1 MRINFFGRR
10 MPLLII
16 TLSVLVTAGRSL
28 AGDVSDGKA
37 TAVPPI
43 VQAPEESWIHGDI
56 GEEFS
61 NQYIDR
67 GFIYESTLKLLGAA
81 GFYSGDFV
89 APKMNGLSFLS
100 AGVGADYALPFIPKK
115 MGKWWLVGNIN
126 YYYLGAGSYLVN
138 VPQIRAARR
147 NELVYQGGFRLDF

>member
-1 MRINFFGRR
+1 
-10 MPLLII
+10 MPLLVI

-37 TAVPPI
+37 TAVPPT

-56 GEEFS
+56 GVEFS

-81 GFYSGDFV
+81 GFYSGDFA
-89 APKMNGLSFLS
+89 APKMNGLLAST
-100 AGVGADYALPFIPKK
+100 
-115 MGKWWLVGNIN
+115 
-126 YYYLGAGSYLVN
+126 
-138 VPQIRAARR
+138 
-147 NELVYQGGFRLDF
+147 FRLFPRELRSCLRCIKANQTNRGINHESTSLWRPWIYFG